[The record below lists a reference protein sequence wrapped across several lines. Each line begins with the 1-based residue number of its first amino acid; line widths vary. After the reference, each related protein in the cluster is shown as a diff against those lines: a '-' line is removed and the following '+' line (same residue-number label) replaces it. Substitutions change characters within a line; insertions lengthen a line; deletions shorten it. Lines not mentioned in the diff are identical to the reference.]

1 MSDIEARSV
10 VAIARKD
17 FDDAVRSKVLWLLG
31 FFFIAVFAG
40 LAALPL
46 VFDQLAVI
54 FQDLGTEAYLRVLQS
69 PVSLLFPIIGLLLGY
84 KSIAGELQSGTGKI
98 LHTLPHTRL
107 DVIVGK
113 WLGRTF
119 ILWITLAV
127 GLLITFVIMIGFYD
141 SADVALFLQFSLLSM
156 LLGAAW
162 VSIGVGLSALTRST
176 GVAAAL
182 IIGAFVFFYF
192 VYDLVRGAVLF
203 ILEDG
208 IAMGADTPTWH
219 TVSGVLTPGSA
230 YSIAL
235 PSNLA
240 QQGPAQGSMT
250 EFYTSPEAGLLIL
263 CAWIIVPLTIG
274 YLRFQ
279 RMDL

>member
-1 MSDIEARSV
+1 
-10 VAIARKD
+10 
-17 FDDAVRSKVLWLLG
+17 
-31 FFFIAVFAG
+31 
-40 LAALPL
+40 
-46 VFDQLAVI
+46 
-54 FQDLGTEAYLRVLQS
+54 
-69 PVSLLFPIIGLLLGY
+69 
-84 KSIAGELQSGTGKI
+84 
-98 LHTLPHTRL
+98 
-107 DVIVGK
+107 
-113 WLGRTF
+113 
-119 ILWITLAV
+119 
-127 GLLITFVIMIGFYD
+127 
-141 SADVALFLQFSLLSM
+141 
-156 LLGAAW
+156 

-192 VYDLVRGAVLF
+192 VYDLVRGALLF

-208 IAMGADTPTWH
+208 IAMGSETPTWH
-219 TVSGVLTPGSA
+219 AVSGVLTPGSA

-240 QQGPAQGSMT
+240 QQRATQGSMN

-263 CAWIIVPLTIG
+263 CAWILVPLTIG